1 MRVPATI
8 CAACAVLAGQA
19 AIAQEAIAP
28 EKLTVEERI
37 APGANVLTLDQ
48 SWSGQ
53 SRINV
58 LSTSDLKMKG
68 NMGVGLIGQMVLA
81 PGGETLYTASVYAPR
96 ITYGPQEAVIH
107 EFDIATLTHKREFTV
122 SNKMAMAEPQP
133 ALLQLAGDAKF
144 LLVQNATPATSV
156 SVADLAKG
164 EQIAEV
170 PTPGCWGAL
179 PVAQD
184 LKFLSLC
191 GDGTMQ
197 VFSFDAAGKIG
208 EPVKSEKIF
217 DADKDALFTNPAKM
231 GDDWLFASFNGN
243 LYHVAVK
250 DGKAVLVD
258 KFATTEGV
266 EGDWAPGGS
275 EVIAYNAP
283 TGTAYVLMHSG
294 AEDGSH
300 KDGAE
305 EIWAVDVKAKKVLY
319 RSNAHAENTITVTQG
334 AAPVI
339 FAVSEENALYRY
351 EVDPEAKFAA
361 KLAGEAEDMGNFVGL
376 VLATE

>member
-81 PGGETLYTASVYAPR
+81 PGGATLYTASVYAPR

-133 ALLQLAGDAKF
+133 ALL
-144 LLVQNATPATSV
+144 
-156 SVADLAKG
+156 
-164 EQIAEV
+164 
-170 PTPGCWGAL
+170 
-179 PVAQD
+179 
-184 LKFLSLC
+184 LSL
-191 GDGTMQ
+191 
-197 VFSFDAAGKIG
+197 IH
-208 EPVKSEKIF
+208 I
-217 DADKDALFTNPAKM
+217 
-231 GDDWLFASFNGN
+231 
-243 LYHVAVK
+243 
-250 DGKAVLVD
+250 
-258 KFATTEGV
+258 
-266 EGDWAPGGS
+266 
-275 EVIAYNAP
+275 
-283 TGTAYVLMHSG
+283 
-294 AEDGSH
+294 
-300 KDGAE
+300 
-305 EIWAVDVKAKKVLY
+305 
-319 RSNAHAENTITVTQG
+319 
-334 AAPVI
+334 
-339 FAVSEENALYRY
+339 
-351 EVDPEAKFAA
+351 
-361 KLAGEAEDMGNFVGL
+361 
-376 VLATE
+376 